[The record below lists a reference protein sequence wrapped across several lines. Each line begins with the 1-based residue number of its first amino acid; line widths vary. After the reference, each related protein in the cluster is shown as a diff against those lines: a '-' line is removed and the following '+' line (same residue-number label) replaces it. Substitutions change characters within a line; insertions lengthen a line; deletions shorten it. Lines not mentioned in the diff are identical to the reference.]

1 MKERFAETELEGSK
15 ELKENAENK
24 KTKKAENPVLEG
36 KARFYASKPTQVL
49 FVDAYVFN
57 VPPMYTVS
65 PNNYNFTV
73 F

>member
-36 KARFYASKPTQVL
+36 KARFLREQ
-49 FVDAYVFN
+49 AYSSIVR
-57 VPPMYTVS
+57 
-65 PNNYNFTV
+65 
-73 F
+73 